1 LILQQ
6 LAVAQTLFLFRFQGA
21 IMNAVNQFANEVFV
35 FDAISSTEQPML
47 ILDALDLAAV
57 GGGADIVLV

>member
-1 LILQQ
+1 
-6 LAVAQTLFLFRFQGA
+6 
-21 IMNAVNQFANEVFV
+21 MNAVNQFANEVFV
-35 FDAISSTEQPML
+35 FDAIDSTEQPML

>member
-1 LILQQ
+1 
-6 LAVAQTLFLFRFQGA
+6 
-21 IMNAVNQFANEVFV
+21 MNALNQFANEVFA
-35 FDAISSTEQPML
+35 FNATDSTEQPML